1 MSSFLD
7 AHKDFRNRSWRLI
20 RVMQDWVK
28 LAPGLPAYTQQHTH
42 AHRDEVIAEMRLAVE
57 ELAAAVDTFD
67 NRKCDETW
75 TALGESLAKAQK
87 TLARLPR

>member
-1 MSSFLD
+1 MD
-7 AHKDFRNRSWRLI
+7 AHKDFRNKAWQLNRIL
-20 RVMQDWVK
+20 QDWIE
-28 LAPGLPAYTQQHTH
+28 LAPGLPAYTQRHTH
-42 AHRDEVIAEMRLAVE
+42 ADRDEVIAEMRLAVG

-67 NRKCDETW
+67 RAKNDETW